1 MGAAECHAKA
11 RTIRR
16 IVRREVGAGARP
28 APTGRRKTC
37 PYGQAQDLP
46 LRSGLRVFASSRE
59 PVGGVRMDEDR
70 VRVELAGEL
79 AQGPRGRVYRAVLIR
94 PGEWQGKGIRCSAE
108 VLERAAPL
116 FEGLASFLNPPG
128 PVPGQHGY
136 PGLERLLGVTENARW
151 DDQAGAIVADYRLA
165 DTDTARWFQRLVDG
179 WLRDKAAGRPA
190 PAIGLSAVPWVR
202 LGPKG
207 ADGLREVAEIVGV
220 DQVDAVYKPAAGG
233 EFVQVL
239 AAVGSAE
246 CHAKARTIRRIVGR
260 EDVLTVEGAEEE
272 GSMSEREQAGLA
284 EELAEVGEA
293 AVASAAAEAGAAS
306 EVSGLVGALRES
318 VLEGRLAL
326 SGLPERWRRVVRSGL
341 PEVWTVEELDA
352 GIERVRVA
360 FAEEEAQRT
369 VQGVRP
375 LGGGVTGMMD
385 SRDQIT
391 EALTALLEG
400 RSPNHGVRPL
410 TGIREAYLLLSGD
423 YDMRGVFDAERV
435 PLANVTSTTMAS
447 ITANVLNKLV
457 VTEFQKYP
465 KWWLPIVRTEAF
477 STLQTVRWITLGG
490 VGELP
495 TVAEGAAYT
504 ELSWDDAYE
513 TASWNKKGGYLGLT
527 LEAMDKDDVGRLRRA
542 PAALAQAA
550 WLTLGKSIS
559 NIFTANSGVG
569 PTLTDTGALFNST
582 ATSTAGGHA
591 NLGTSALSTTS
602 WTAARLAMRKQTEL
616 NSGERLGLLTT
627 PKYLLVPPDLEYTAL
642 VTLASEQLPGGSNND
657 VNVYAEG
664 NTFES
669 RMESARKR
677 VIVVDLWTD
686 TNNWAAVADPRLY
699 PTIGVGFRYGET
711 PEIFSVASPTSGL
724 MFSNDVFPVKVRWFY
739 ACGPMDFRG
748 LYKANVA

>member
-1 MGAAECHAKA
+1 MED
-11 RTIRR
+11 
-16 IVRREVGAGARP
+16 
-28 APTGRRKTC
+28 
-37 PYGQAQDLP
+37 Q
-46 LRSGLRVFASSRE
+46 
-59 PVGGVRMDEDR
+59 DR

-79 AQGPRGRVYRAVLIR
+79 EPGPLASEPGPRGRVYRAVLIR
-94 PGEWQGKGIRCSAE
+94 PGEWLGKGIRCAPE
-108 VLERAAPL
+108 VLARSAPL
-116 FEGLASFLNPPG
+116 FEGLASFLNPPPPQLG
-128 PVPGQHGY
+128 EHGY

-151 DDQAGAIVADYRLA
+151 EDEVPPGGGIGAIVADYRLA

-179 WLRDKAAGRPA
+179 WLREKGAGKPVPA
-190 PAIGLSAVPWVR
+190 VGLSAVPWVM
-202 LGPKG
+202 LGPAG
-207 ADGLREVAEIVGV
+207 ADGLREVTDIVGV

-239 AAVGSAE
+239 AAQEPGAQ
-246 CHAKARTIRRIVGR
+246 A
-260 EDVLTVEGAEEE
+260 VEGCGLQVEGLEEE
-272 GSMSEREQAGLA
+272 GSMGERVEEAAGA
-284 EELAEVGEA
+284 AFEMAEVGA
-293 AVASAAAEAGAAS
+293 TVGATHASPVHSRVPPASAGAEAAEADA
-306 EVSGLVGALRES
+306 VPGLVGAEPGLLAALRES

-326 SGLPERWRRVVRSGL
+326 SGLPERWRRVVRTGL

-352 GIERVRVA
+352 GLERVRA
-360 FAEEEAQRT
+360 AYAEEEAQRT

-375 LGGGVTGMMD
+375 LGGGARSSGGGVSGMMD
-385 SRDQIT
+385 SRDQVT

-423 YDMRGVFDAERV
+423 FDMRGVFDAERV
-435 PLANVTSTTMAS
+435 QLANVTSTTMAS
-447 ITANVLNKLV
+447 ITADVLNKLV

-465 KWWLPIVRTEAF
+465 KWWAPIVRTESFA
-477 STLQTVRWITLGG
+477 TLQTVKWITLGG
-490 VGELP
+490 VGALP

-504 ELSWDDAYE
+504 ELTWDDSYE
-513 TASWNKKGGYLGLT
+513 SASWNKKGGYLGLT

-559 NIFTANSGVG
+559 AIFTAAAGLG
-569 PTLTDTGALFNST
+569 PTLTDTGTLFNAT
-582 ATSTAGGHA
+582 AVTSAGGHA
-591 NLGTSALSTTS
+591 NLGTSALSTAT
-602 WTAARLAMRKQTEL
+602 WTAARLAMRKQAEL
-616 NSGERLGLLTT
+616 NSGERLGLLTN
-627 PKYLLVPPDLEYTAL
+627 PRYLLVPPDLEYTAL
-642 VTLASEQLPGGSNND
+642 VTLASEQVPGGANND

-739 ACGPMDFRG
+739 ASGPMDFRG
-748 LYKANVA
+748 MYKANVA

>member
-1 MGAAECHAKA
+1 M
-11 RTIRR
+11 
-16 IVRREVGAGARP
+16 
-28 APTGRRKTC
+28 
-37 PYGQAQDLP
+37 
-46 LRSGLRVFASSRE
+46 SGE
-59 PVGGVRMDEDR
+59 R

-79 AQGPRGRVYRAVLIR
+79 EPGALASGAGPRGRVYRAVLIR
-94 PGEWQGKGIRCSAE
+94 PGEWLGKGIRCPAE
-108 VLERAAPL
+108 VLERSAPL
-116 FEGLASFLNPPG
+116 FNGLASFLNPPPPQLG
-128 PVPGQHGY
+128 EHGY

-151 DDQAGAIVADYRLA
+151 EEEVPAGSGIGAVVADYRLA
-165 DTDTARWFQRLVDG
+165 DTDAARWFQRLVDG
-179 WLRDKAAGRPA
+179 WLREKADGRPV
-190 PAIGLSAVPWVR
+190 PAVGLSAVPWVM
-202 LGPKG
+202 LGPAG

-233 EFVQVL
+233 ECVQVL
-239 AAVGSAE
+239 AAAGPPKEGGGRAAEGRGKKEDGS
-246 CHAKARTIRRIVGR
+246 
-260 EDVLTVEGAEEE
+260 EEE
-272 GSMSEREQAGLA
+272 GSMSEREQAA
-284 EELAEVGEA
+284 AAQEA
-293 AVASAAAEAGAAS
+293 AGAAFEEAGEAAEAGTS
-306 EVSGLVGALRES
+306 QVPGLVGAEPGLLAALRES
-318 VLEGRLAL
+318 VLEGKLAL

-341 PEVWTVEELDA
+341 SEVWTVEELDGA
-352 GIERVRVA
+352 LERVRA
-360 FAEEEAQRT
+360 AYAEEEAQRT
-369 VQGVRP
+369 VQGVHA
-375 LGGGVTGMMD
+375 LGGGGAGSAGFSGMMD
-385 SRDQIT
+385 SRDQVT

-423 YDMRGVFDAERV
+423 YDMKGIFDAERV
-435 PLANVTSTTMAS
+435 PLASVTSTTMAS

-477 STLQTVRWITLGG
+477 STLQQVRWITLGG
-490 VGELP
+490 VGALP

-504 ELSWDDAYE
+504 ELTWDDGYE
-513 TASWNKKGGYLGLT
+513 TANWNKKGGYLGLT

-559 NIFTANSGVG
+559 AIFTSAAGLG
-569 PTLTDTGALFNST
+569 PTLTDTGTLFNAT
-582 ATSTAGGHA
+582 AVTSAGGHA
-591 NLGTSALSTTS
+591 NLGTLALSTAT
-602 WTAARLAMRKQTEL
+602 WTAARLAMRKQVEL
-616 NSGERLGLLTT
+616 NSGERLGMLTN
-627 PKYLLVPPDLEYTAL
+627 PRYLLVPPDLEYTAM
-642 VTLASEQLPGGSNND
+642 VTLASELLPGGANND

-711 PEIFSVASPTSGL
+711 PELFSVASPTSGL
-724 MFSNDVFPVKVRWFY
+724 MFTNDVFPVKVRWFY
-739 ACGPMDFRG
+739 ACGPMDYRG